1 MDATQRYAVS
11 GLLESAG
18 REDFAIHLYSRQLHR
33 DPFATVPLMAQYY
46 VLDEVYPVRPVP
58 VILWDLLG
66 IMEVEIVHRQW
77 FLEAAEALN
86 PGQEPVPRIVFPE
99 DLFHGITPPETE
111 PIPGLGRVVQ
121 AMATDIVQEQ
131 RADAIYRYFARETSG
146 PVSELF
152 RDVAEQEQ
160 AHRRIFEQ
168 ALAELRRGTVVDMWC
183 PICGKTL
190 KLWPRLHAA
199 ADCGFCGSRF
209 TLGIEAEDF
218 ILQLRADS
226 RNNRRHRIL
235 RP

>member
-11 GLLESAG
+11 CLLESAG
-18 REDFAIHLYSRQLHR
+18 REDFAIHLYARQLHR

-46 VLDEVYPVRPVP
+46 VLDEVYPVRPIP
-58 VILWDLLG
+58 VILEDLLG
-66 IMEVEIVHRQW
+66 ITEVEIVHRQW

-86 PGQEPVPRIVFPE
+86 PGQEPVPRSVLPE
-99 DLFHGITPPETE
+99 DLFDGITPPETE

-121 AMATDIVQEQ
+121 ALVTNIVQER
-131 RADAIYRYFARETSG
+131 RADAIYRYFAHETSG

-160 AHRRIFEQ
+160 VHRRIFEQ
-168 ALAELRRGTVVDMWC
+168 ALAELRQGTVVGMWC

-190 KLWPRLHAA
+190 KLRPRLHAGV
-199 ADCGFCGSRF
+199 DCGLCGSRF
-209 TLGIEAEDF
+209 TLGIETENF
-218 ILQLRADS
+218 ILQLRPDS